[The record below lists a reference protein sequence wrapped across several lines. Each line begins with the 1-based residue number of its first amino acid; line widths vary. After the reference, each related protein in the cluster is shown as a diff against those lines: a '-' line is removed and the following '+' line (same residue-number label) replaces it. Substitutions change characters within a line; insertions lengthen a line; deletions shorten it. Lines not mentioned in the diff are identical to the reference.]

1 MNIITR
7 PDPSTRLDPI
17 TRARDIGP
25 AIEAAA
31 ATIERTQ
38 RIGEPL
44 LTQLHDTG
52 LLRLLLPRSFG
63 GEEVEP
69 WVYLGAVEEVTRH
82 DASVGWNLFVA
93 NSSALIAPFMD
104 PASAHAIYD
113 DPRALIAWGPPNAAR
128 AQAVP
133 GGYRI
138 SGEWEF
144 ASGCRQATWMG
155 AHAQVQEPDG
165 SLRLNAR
172 GTPLTRTLLF
182 PVAQTRLIHRWN
194 VIGLR
199 GTASD
204 AYALTD
210 LLVPEAFSATR
221 EEPESRR
228 EPGRLYAFTTQGM
241 YAVGHSGV
249 MLGVARAMLDAFI
262 ALACAKTPRNLGR
275 LADSAVVQSNVA
287 RIEAK
292 LGAARAY
299 LVATLQEI
307 WATADGIAAIDLA
320 ARVRVR
326 LACTHA
332 IHAAT
337 EVADFAYKEAGTSAI
352 FLDTAFERRFRDIH
366 TASQQ
371 IQARGAH
378 FEAVGR
384 IMLGHVPEVFY

>member
-1 MNIITR
+1 MNPLSR
-7 PDPSTRLDPI
+7 PDPVM
-17 TRARDIGP
+17 RARDLGP
-25 AIEAAA
+25 AIAAA
-31 ATIERTQ
+31 APTIERSQ

-44 LTQLHDTG
+44 ATLLHESR
-52 LLRLLLPRSFG
+52 LLRLLLPRSLA

-69 WVYLGAVEEVTRH
+69 WVYLRAVEEVSRH

-93 NSSALIAPFMD
+93 NSSALIAPFMH

-113 DPRALIAWGPPNAAR
+113 DPRALIAWGPPNATR
-128 AQAVP
+128 AKAVP

-138 SGEWEF
+138 SGEWDF
-144 ASGCRQATWMG
+144 ASGCRLATWMG
-155 AHAQVQEPDG
+155 AHAQVEEPDG
-165 SLRLNAR
+165 SLRLNDR
-172 GTPLTRTLLF
+172 GKPLTRTLLF
-182 PVAQTRLIHRWN
+182 PAAQARLIARWD

-204 AYALTD
+204 AYSVSD
-210 LLVPEAFSATR
+210 LFVPEAFSATR

-228 EPGRLYAFTTQGM
+228 EPGRLYAFTTQGL
-241 YAVGHSGV
+241 YTVGHAGV
-249 MLGVARAMLDAFI
+249 MLGLARAMLDAFI
-262 ALACAKTPRNLGR
+262 ALAMEKTPRNLGR
-275 LADSAVVQSNVA
+275 LADSAVVQSGVA
-287 RIEAK
+287 RMEAK

-299 LVATLQEI
+299 VIETLQEV
-307 WATADGIAAIDLA
+307 WAGAEGVKAIDIP
-320 ARVRVR
+320 ARARVR

-332 IHAAT
+332 NHAAL

-378 FEAVGR
+378 FEAVGK

>member
-1 MNIITR
+1 MNDLTW
-7 PDPSTRLDPI
+7 PDPT
-17 TRARDIGP
+17 TRARGLGP

-31 ATIERTQ
+31 STIEQTQ
-38 RIGEPL
+38 RIVGPL
-44 LTQLHDTG
+44 LTQLHESR

-63 GEEVEP
+63 GGEIEP
-69 WVYLGAVEEVTRH
+69 WVYLRTVEEVSRH

-93 NSSALIAPFMD
+93 NSSALIASFLD
-104 PASAHAIYD
+104 PASAHTIYD

-128 AQAVP
+128 AKAVP

-155 AHAQVQEPDG
+155 AHAQVEKADG
-165 SLRLNAR
+165 FLRLNVR

-182 PVAQTRLIHRWN
+182 PVAQAELIHRWN

-204 AYALTD
+204 AYALSD
-210 LLVPEAFSATR
+210 LFVPEVFSATR

-228 EPGRLYAFTTQGM
+228 EPGRLYAFTTQGL
-241 YAVGHSGV
+241 YAVGHAGV
-249 MLGVARAMLDAFI
+249 MLGTARAMLDALI
-262 ALACAKTPRNLGR
+262 ALACRKTPRNLGC

-292 LGAARAY
+292 LGSARAY
-299 LVATLQEI
+299 LMETLRDI
-307 WATADGIAAIDLA
+307 WATADGIPAIDLH
-320 ARVRVR
+320 ARARVR

-332 IHAAT
+332 IHTAT

-352 FLDTAFERRFRDIH
+352 FQDTAFERRFRDIH
-366 TASQQ
+366 TAAQQ

-384 IMLGHVPEVFY
+384 IILGIIPDVFY

>member
-1 MNIITR
+1 MNVITR
-7 PDPSTRLDPI
+7 PDPVM
-17 TRARDIGP
+17 RARDLGP

-31 ATIERTQ
+31 ADIEQTQ

-44 LTQLHDTG
+44 LSQLHDSR

-69 WVYLGAVEEVTRH
+69 WTYLRVVEEVSRH

-93 NSSALIAPFMD
+93 NSSALITPFMD
-104 PASAHAIYD
+104 PASARTIYD
-113 DPRALIAWGPPNAAR
+113 DPRALISWGPPNAAR
-128 AQAVP
+128 AKAAP

-144 ASGCRQATWMG
+144 SSGCRQATWMG

-172 GTPLTRTLLF
+172 GKPLIRTLLF
-182 PVAQTRLIHRWN
+182 PVAQANLIHRWN

-204 AYALTD
+204 AYSVTD
-210 LLVPEAFSATR
+210 LFVPEAFSGTR
-221 EEPESRR
+221 EEPDSRT
-228 EPGRLYAFTTQGM
+228 EPGRLYAFTTQGL
-241 YAVGHSGV
+241 YAVGHTGV
-249 MLGVARAMLDAFI
+249 MLGTARAMLEAFM
-262 ALACAKTPRNLGR
+262 ALAMEKTPRNLGR
-275 LADSAVVQSNVA
+275 LADNAVVQSNVA
-287 RIEAK
+287 RNLAK
-292 LGAARAY
+292 LDAARAY
-299 LVATLQEI
+299 MVETLQDI
-307 WATADGIAAIDLA
+307 WATAEGIPSIDLA

-332 IHAAT
+332 IQTAG

-371 IQARGAH
+371 IQARAAH
-378 FEAVGR
+378 FETVGK
-384 IMLGHVPEVFY
+384 IILGYVPEVFY

>member
-1 MNIITR
+1 MDALTHS
-7 PDPSTRLDPI
+7 DPV
-17 TRARDIGP
+17 TRARDLGP
-25 AIEAAA
+25 AIAASA
-31 ATIERTQ
+31 GDIEQTQ
-38 RIGEPL
+38 RIPDAL
-44 LTQLHDTG
+44 LAQLHETK
-52 LLRLLLPRSFG
+52 LTRLLLPRRFG

-69 WVYLGAVEEVTRH
+69 WVYLSAIEEISRH

-93 NSSALIAPFMD
+93 NSSALIVPFME
-104 PASAHAIYD
+104 PASAHAIFD
-113 DPRALIAWGPPNAAR
+113 DSRALIAWGPPNATRAR
-128 AQAVP
+128 AVP

-138 SGEWEF
+138 SGEWAF

-155 AHAQVQEPDG
+155 AHAQVLEPDG
-165 SLRLNAR
+165 LVRADAR
-172 GTPLTRTLLF
+172 GKPLTRTLLF
-182 PVAQTRLIHRWN
+182 PVSQARLIACWD

-204 AYALTD
+204 AYSVSD
-210 LLVPEAFSATR
+210 LFVPEAFSATR
-221 EEPESRR
+221 EEPEQRR
-228 EPGRLYAFTTQGM
+228 EPGRLYAFTMQGL

-262 ALACAKTPRNLGR
+262 GLAMEKTPRNLGR
-275 LADSAVVQSNVA
+275 LADSPVA
-287 RIEAK
+287 QARVAQMAAT

-299 LVATLQEI
+299 LMETLRDV
-307 WATADGIAAIDLA
+307 WSAADNVSAIDLP
-320 ARVRVR
+320 ARAQVR

-332 IHAAT
+332 IHSAT

-352 FLDTAFERRFRDIH
+352 FLDTAFERRFRDLH

-371 IQARGAH
+371 LQARGAH

>member
-1 MNIITR
+1 MNVITR
-7 PDPSTRLDPI
+7 PDPATKPDPI
-17 TRARDIGP
+17 TRARDLGP
-25 AIEAAA
+25 ALESAAA
-31 ATIERTQ
+31 KIEQTQ

-44 LTQLHDTG
+44 LTQLHDSR

-69 WVYLGAVEEVTRH
+69 WVYMRAVEEVSRH

-93 NSSALIAPFMD
+93 NSSALITPFMD

-113 DPRALIAWGPPNAAR
+113 DPRALISWGPPNAAR
-128 AQAVP
+128 AKAVP

-138 SGEWEF
+138 SGEWAF

-155 AHAQVQEPDG
+155 AHAQVEEPDG

-182 PVAQTRLIHRWN
+182 PVGQAELIHRWN
-194 VIGLR
+194 VMGLR

-204 AYALTD
+204 AYTLSD
-210 LLVPEAFSATR
+210 LFVPEAFSATR

-228 EPGRLYAFTTQGM
+228 EPGRLYAFTTQGL
-241 YAVGHSGV
+241 YAVGHTGV
-249 MLGVARAMLDAFI
+249 MLGTARAMLDAFV
-262 ALACAKTPRNLGR
+262 ALAVKKTPRNLGR

-287 RIEAK
+287 RIEAN

-299 LVATLQEI
+299 LVETLQDI
-307 WATADGIAAIDLA
+307 WATAEAIPAIDLQ
-320 ARVRVR
+320 ARARVR
-326 LACTHA
+326 LACAHA
-332 IHAAT
+332 IHTAT

-352 FLDTAFERRFRDIH
+352 FIDTAFERRFRDIH
-366 TASQQ
+366 TAAQQ

-384 IMLGHVPEVFY
+384 IMLGIIPDVFY

>member
-1 MNIITR
+1 MDQLIR
-7 PDPSTRLDPI
+7 YDPVM
-17 TRARDIGP
+17 RARDLGP
-25 AIEAAA
+25 AIAAA
-31 ATIERTQ
+31 AGDIERTQ

-44 LTQLHDTG
+44 LTHLHASR
-52 LLRLLLPRSFG
+52 LLRLLLPRSLG
-63 GEEVEP
+63 GEETEP
-69 WVYLGAVEEVTRH
+69 WVYLRTVEEVSRH

-93 NSSALIAPFMD
+93 NSSALITPFMA
-104 PASAHAIYD
+104 PAAAHTIFD
-113 DPRALIAWGPPNAAR
+113 EPRALIAWGPPNACRAR
-128 AQAVP
+128 AAP

-155 AHAQVQEPDG
+155 AHAQVQEADG

-172 GTPLTRTLLF
+172 GTPLIRTLLF
-182 PVAQTRLIHRWN
+182 PVAQARLIDRWN

-204 AYALTD
+204 AYAVDD
-210 LLVPEAFSATR
+210 LFVPEAFSATR

-228 EPGRLYAFTTQGM
+228 EPGRLYAFTTQGL
-241 YAVGHSGV
+241 YTVGHAGV
-249 MLGVARAMLDAFI
+249 MLGVARAMLDAFM
-262 ALACAKTPRNLGR
+262 ALAMAKTPRNLGR
-275 LADSAVVQSNVA
+275 LADNAVVQSNVA
-287 RIEAK
+287 RMEAK

-299 LVATLQEI
+299 VIETLQEV
-307 WATADGIAAIDLA
+307 WAGADGVPAIDIP
-320 ARVRVR
+320 ARARVR

-332 IHAAT
+332 NHAAL

-378 FEAVGR
+378 FEAVGK

>member
-1 MNIITR
+1 MDDLSW
-7 PDPSTRLDPI
+7 PDPI
-17 TRARDIGP
+17 ARARDLGP

-31 ATIERTQ
+31 ATIEQTQ

-44 LTQLHDTG
+44 LTQLHDAR
-52 LLRLLLPRSFG
+52 LLRLLLPRSFA

-69 WVYLGAVEEVTRH
+69 WVYLGAVEEVSRH

-93 NSSALIAPFMD
+93 NSSALIAPFME

-113 DPRALIAWGPPNAAR
+113 DPRALVAWGPPNAAR
-128 AQAVP
+128 AKAVP

-165 SLRLNAR
+165 ALRLNAR

-182 PVAQTRLIHRWN
+182 PVAQAKLIPRWN

-204 AYALTD
+204 AYSVTD
-210 LLVPEAFSATR
+210 LFVPEAFSATR

-262 ALACAKTPRNLGR
+262 ALAGAKTPRNLGR

-287 RIEAK
+287 QVEAK

-299 LVATLQEI
+299 LVATLQDI
-307 WATADGIAAIDLA
+307 WATADGIPAIDIP
-320 ARVRVR
+320 ARARVR
-326 LACTHA
+326 LACAHA
-332 IHAAT
+332 IHIAI

-384 IMLGHVPEVFY
+384 IMLGIIPEVFY

>member
-1 MNIITR
+1 MDDLSW
-7 PDPSTRLDPI
+7 PDPI
-17 TRARDIGP
+17 ARARDLGP
-25 AIEAAA
+25 AITAAA
-31 ATIERTQ
+31 ATIEQTQ

-44 LTQLHDTG
+44 LTQLHDAR

-69 WVYLGAVEEVTRH
+69 WVYLGTVEEVSRH

-93 NSSALIAPFMD
+93 NSSALIAPFLE

-128 AQAVP
+128 ARVVA

-155 AHAQVQEPDG
+155 AHAQVEETDG

-172 GTPLTRTLLF
+172 GTPLIRTLLF
-182 PVAQTRLIHRWN
+182 PVAQAELIHRWN

-204 AYALTD
+204 AYALSD
-210 LLVPEAFSATR
+210 LFVPEAFSATR
-221 EEPESRR
+221 EEPELRR
-228 EPGRLYAFTTQGM
+228 EPGRLYAFTTQGL
-241 YAVGHSGV
+241 YAVGHAGV
-249 MLGVARAMLDAFI
+249 MLGVARAMLDAFV
-262 ALACAKTPRNLGR
+262 ALAVRKTPRNLGR
-275 LADSAVVQSNVA
+275 LADSAVVQSSVA
-287 RIEAK
+287 RVEAA

-299 LVATLQEI
+299 LVATLQDI
-307 WATADGIAAIDLA
+307 WAAVEGIPAIDIP
-320 ARVRVR
+320 ARARVR

-332 IHAAT
+332 IHTAT
-337 EVADFAYKEAGTSAI
+337 DVADFAYKEAGTSAI
-352 FLDTAFERRFRDIH
+352 FLDTAFERRFRDLH

-384 IMLGHVPEVFY
+384 IMLGIIPEVFY